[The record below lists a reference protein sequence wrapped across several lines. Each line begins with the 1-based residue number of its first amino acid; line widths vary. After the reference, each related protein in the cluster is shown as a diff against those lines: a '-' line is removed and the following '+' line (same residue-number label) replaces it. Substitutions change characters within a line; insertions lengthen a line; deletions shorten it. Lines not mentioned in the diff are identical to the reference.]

1 LGRNAND
8 GGDDNGTGMTMS
20 ETIIFDKALTA
31 NEINR
36 VDSYL
41 AIKGGITLNVANTP
55 SYLAVIPLLYGHPET
70 IQDITT
76 ISLVLQEIIPLICTK
91 SNHKV

>member
-20 ETIIFDKALTA
+20 ETIVFDKALTA

-41 AIKGGITLNVANTP
+41 AIKGGITLDMT
-55 SYLAVIPLLYGHPET
+55 STRTISAVIFFLYGHPET
-70 IQDITT
+70 IQDIIT
-76 ISLVLQEIIPLICTK
+76 ISLVLPMIKYLI
-91 SNHKV
+91 